1 MNRVSHLIAILLAWL
16 SIADRAAP
24 DLTPDPTL
32 VSESP
37 ATVLIINCEGNIG
50 PGGDFSSGGSGGG
63 GGGGDG
69 GGDGPSRG
77 FIASIAET
85 VVEDM
90 FGGSQ
95 RIQTLVSFAKA
106 PLRFI
111 RARAI
116 PGILGVVFGFAFDM
130 AAIIANPFQA
140 IIGSLTNLSSSLTGA
155 TQSVTQPIGNLF
167 GIASSAF
174 VSATAPL
181 GALQPFVVTA
191 VVLLLAYGALVVSIR
206 LVRAI
211 ADSVPIVSGIE
222 TFLFG

>member
-24 DLTPDPTL
+24 DVTPDPTL

-37 ATVLIINCEGNIG
+37 ATVLTINCEGNIG
-50 PGGDFSSGGSGGG
+50 PGGDFSSEGSGGG
-63 GGGGDG
+63 GGGGG

-77 FIASIAET
+77 FIESIAET

-90 FGGSQ
+90 FGGSE

-116 PGILGVVFGFAFDM
+116 PGILGVIFGFAFDM

-167 GIASSAF
+167 GSASSAF

-191 VVLLLAYGALVVSIR
+191 TLLLLAYGALVVSIR
-206 LVRAI
+206 LARAI
-211 ADSVPIVSGIE
+211 ADSIPIVSGIE